1 MINYLKLQ
9 NLNIYPIPDYTKGVV
24 ITTGYKTTQY
34 GIIIAT
40 CRGGLRN
47 SGTLMINGIIFGA
60 FVYSDGTQG
69 SQYKVTFTSP
79 IVSPNQI
86 FTTSGNFINAYFY
99 PFL

>member
-1 MINYLKLQ
+1 
-9 NLNIYPIPDYTKGVV
+9 
-24 ITTGYKTTQY
+24 
-34 GIIIAT
+34 
-40 CRGGLRN
+40 
-47 SGTLMINGIIFGA
+47 MINGIIFGA

-79 IVSPNQI
+79 IVAPNQI